1 MDQRIIR
8 LYDEYTH
15 KPLTR
20 KNFIAKM
27 IQLSGSFT
35 AAMSLISLL
44 ENDNSKAITD
54 PDLSG
59 IVTEN
64 VSWNIDGGKMLG
76 YLAKPES
83 ESDNNLP
90 ALVIIHEN
98 RGLNEHIKDV
108 TRRAAQ
114 EGFIALA
121 PDGLSLLGGTP
132 ENDDDARALFS
143 KLDNNQNT
151 LNFVSA
157 VDYLKSRKDC
167 NGRIGCVGFCWG
179 GAMSN
184 QLAVHAENLSAA
196 VSFYGRQPEKEDIIK
211 INVPLQLH
219 YGENDERINAGIAD
233 FDAGLKS
240 NNKKYEIYIYA
251 GAGHAFHNNTSAARY
266 NADAAKLAWERTIEF
281 FKKYL

>member
-76 YLAKPES
+76 YLAKP

>member
-76 YLAKPES
+76 YLAKP

-233 FDAGLKS
+233 FESGLKS